1 MITRLTPSEV
11 RLHAPALGE
20 VLADAVG
27 GGSSVGFVA
36 PLSAE
41 AATAFW
47 AESEGLDVW
56 AAWDGDRP
64 VGTIAL
70 ARATT
75 ANGAHRAEV
84 RKLIVHRD
92 ARGRGLAR
100 SLLKAVEEHS
110 RHTGVR
116 LLVLDTETGSPAERL
131 YASEGWTRVGEI
143 PGFALSASGVPS
155 ATTVFFKELA

>member
-20 VLADAVG
+20 VLADAVR

-36 PLSAE
+36 PLSPAD
-41 AATAFW
+41 AAAFW
-47 AESEGLDVW
+47 ASAEGLDVW

-64 VGTIAL
+64 IATIAL

-75 ANGAHRAEV
+75 GNGAHRAEV

-92 ARGRGLAR
+92 ARGRGVAR
-100 SLLKAVEEHS
+100 ALLKTVEEHS
-110 RHTGVR
+110 RRTGVT

-155 ATTVFFKELA
+155 STTVFYKELA